1 MEMIWLSLAIACMLT
16 DWAALWKG
24 RPSINYVSK
33 PLTLLFLLIWFI
45 AATAPGQVRSAFAL
59 GLFFSLV
66 GDGFLLLPPRYFI
79 FGLAAF
85 LLAHL
90 SYVAGFAVGISMPPA
105 LFWAFA
111 GLVGAILFKV
121 VRQLVRAARR
131 NPNHRKMV
139 PAITVYAAAISVM
152 LLMGTGTL
160 FRPAWDAEAAVLA
173 ACGALLFTFSDLY
186 LAFDRFVEPI
196 PGARLMVRI
205 TYHLG
210 QLALAAGIILYSRLA

>member
-1 MEMIWLSLAIACMLT
+1 MLWLAFALVCMLT

-33 PLTLLFLLIWFI
+33 PLTLLFLLMWFLA
-45 AATAPGQVRSAFAL
+45 AATPGMVRNLFAL
-59 GLFFSLV
+59 GLFFSLA

-79 FGLAAF
+79 CGLAAF

-90 SYVAGFAVGISMPPA
+90 SYVAGFAVGISMPPV

-111 GLVGAILFKV
+111 GLVGTALFKV
-121 VRQLVRAARR
+121 VRRLVRAAGS
-131 NPNHRKMV
+131 NPSHRKMV
-139 PAITVYAAAISVM
+139 PAITAYAGVISVM
-152 LLMGTGTL
+152 LLMGTATL
-160 FRPAWDAEAAVLA
+160 FRPAWQGEASVLV

-210 QLALAAGIILYSRLA
+210 QLALAAGVILYSQLT

>member
-1 MEMIWLSLAIACMLT
+1 MAMLWLAFALTCMLT
-16 DWAALWKG
+16 DWAALWQG

-33 PLTLLFLLIWFI
+33 PLTLLFLLIWFL
-45 AATAPGQVRSAFAL
+45 AATTPGPVRSAFAL
-59 GLFFSLV
+59 GLFFSLA

-90 SYVAGFAVGISMPPA
+90 SYVAGFAVGISMLPA

-111 GLVGAILFKV
+111 GLVGAVLFKV
-121 VRQLVRAARR
+121 VRQLVRAASS
-131 NPNHRKMV
+131 NPSHRKMV
-139 PAITVYAAAISVM
+139 PAIMVYAGAISAM

-210 QLALAAGIILYSRLA
+210 QLALAAGVILYNQLA